1 MGQDDPQQQKTTQ
14 DRLKNQGA
22 NRMVK
27 QNQPYGEG
35 VQATFCS
42 EEQERYWT
50 LWHQHKGDS
59 ARVASICGVTTAT
72 VTDHLFRVAIS
83 MGFDG
88 VKQAKKHFGYKSSV
102 RREDVQIEAGD
113 LKKLLEV
120 QGYKCALSGV
130 RLEPKNAELDHKVPL
145 SRGGTNDLGNL
156 QWLCKNV
163 NRAKGAMDNEE
174 FIAMCKQ
181 VAKQ

>member
-1 MGQDDPQQQKTTQ
+1 MGQDDSQQQKTSQ
-14 DRLKNQGA
+14 DRSKNEGA

-35 VQATFCS
+35 MQATFCS
-42 EEQERYWT
+42 EEQRRYWD
-50 LWHQHKGDS
+50 LWHEHSGDS
-59 ARVASICGVTTAT
+59 ARVAVACGITTST
-72 VTDHLFRVAIS
+72 VTDHVMRVAIS

-88 VKQAKKHFGYKSSV
+88 VNQAKKHFGYKT
-102 RREDVQIEAGD
+102 RAINEGVQIEASD
-113 LKKLLEV
+113 LRKLLEV

-156 QWLCKNV
+156 QWLAKNV
-163 NRAKGAMDNEE
+163 NRAKGTMDNEE

-181 VAKQ
+181 ISKG